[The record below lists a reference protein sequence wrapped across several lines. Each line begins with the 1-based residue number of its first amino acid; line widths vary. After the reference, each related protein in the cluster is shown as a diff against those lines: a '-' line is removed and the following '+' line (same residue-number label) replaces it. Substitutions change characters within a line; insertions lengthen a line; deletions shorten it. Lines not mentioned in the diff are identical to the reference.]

1 MSTITAEELL
11 GFLAYLAENKI
22 APKNH
27 ISIHAINF
35 TLRDID
41 SAITQMQQQ
50 GVCYQ
55 AYLHH
60 KNEDTAHGTA

>member
-1 MSTITAEELL
+1 MSNITAEQLL
-11 GFLAYLAENKI
+11 EFMTYLAENKI

-27 ISIHAINF
+27 ISIHAVNF

-41 SAITQMQQQ
+41 GAITQMQQQ

-55 AYLHH
+55 TYLHH
-60 KNEDTAHGTA
+60 KNEDTAHGAA